1 MTPDDET
8 EEEQEKSDEGSPA
21 AGGCVIALGIGV
33 PLAGVYAAS
42 VDAGVLATL
51 AIGTAA
57 LWRAARSVPST
68 ANPAPPPP
76 LEGAG
81 NAKSLFS
88 VVEDR
93 PGHCTINWQKE
104 GS

>member
-1 MTPDDET
+1 MTPEDET
-8 EEEQEKSDEGSPA
+8 EEGEEEPGEGSPA

-42 VDAGVLATL
+42 VDAGILATV

-57 LWRAARSVPST
+57 LWRAARSVPSA

-76 LEGAG
+76 PEGAG
-81 NAKSLFS
+81 EAKHQFS
-88 VVEDR
+88 IVEGEN
-93 PGHCTINWQKE
+93 GHCSVLWTE
-104 GS
+104 EA